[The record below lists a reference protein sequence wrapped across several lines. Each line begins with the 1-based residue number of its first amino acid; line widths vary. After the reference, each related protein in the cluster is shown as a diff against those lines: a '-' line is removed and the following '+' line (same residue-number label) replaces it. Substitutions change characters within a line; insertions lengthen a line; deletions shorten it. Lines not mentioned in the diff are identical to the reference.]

1 MEALTPALRLI
12 RADDE
17 LMQLSTPWFARTP
30 RRLVQGGLAMF
41 FSGGFGLLLG
51 GLAQLAP
58 DGSRPALLADR
69 FPGWPTWWVPESPAG
84 YTAAAML
91 VCWGVWSL
99 GSGLRLARGEQ
110 LPD

>member
-1 MEALTPALRLI
+1 MDALAAGKASLPT
-12 RADDE
+12 DDE
-17 LMQLSTPWFARTP
+17 LMQVTTPWSFRTP

-41 FSGGFGLLLG
+41 FAGGFGLLLG

-58 DGSRPALLADR
+58 DGSRPPLLADR

-99 GSGLRLARGEQ
+99 GSGLRMARGEH

>member
-1 MEALTPALRLI
+1 MLQVLN
-12 RADDE
+12 
-17 LMQLSTPWFARTP
+17 QWFARTP

-41 FSGGFGLLLG
+41 FAGGFGLLFG

-58 DGSRPALLADR
+58 DGTLPPLLAER
-69 FPGWPTWWVPESPAG
+69 FPDWPTWWIPEGPAG

-91 VCWGVWSL
+91 VCWGVWSI

-110 LPD
+110 LAD